1 MAYLIGSHKVY
12 LFVET
17 EETAQ
22 AASASSHA
30 VEQGAD
36 ITDHVKA
43 EPEELTVSGEIVGR
57 QYQSIISTIKSWERS
72 GELLRYA
79 GSQTLRSCIIQSF
92 SPSFSAEVSGGC
104 KFSLSLKRIRIAA
117 PAYVAAADVPREARE
132 TVSLGMQSVEV
143 NDNGARY
150 HTVKPGD
157 TIYSL
162 VNGPYRSE
170 GKSCEDIM
178 AANPEAFSKR
188 GDFRT
193 LKVGG
198 RLKMGG

>member
-1 MAYLIGSHKVY
+1 M
-12 LFVET
+12 
-17 EETAQ
+17 
-22 AASASSHA
+22 
-30 VEQGAD
+30 
-36 ITDHVKA
+36 
-43 EPEELTVSGEIVGR
+43 
-57 QYQSIISTIKSWERS
+57 
-72 GELLRYA
+72 
-79 GSQTLRSCIIQSF
+79 
-92 SPSFSAEVSGGC
+92 
-104 KFSLSLKRIRIAA
+104 
-117 PAYVAAADVPREARE
+117 AAADVPREARE

-193 LKVGG
+193 LKVGA

>member
-17 EETAQ
+17 EETVQ

-57 QYQSIISTIKSWERS
+57 QHQSIISTIKSWERS

-92 SPSFSAEVSGGC
+92 SP
-104 KFSLSLKRIRIAA
+104 SLKRIRIAA

-143 NDNGARY
+143 NDTGARY

-178 AANPEAFSKR
+178 AANPDAFSKR

-193 LKVGG
+193 LKVGA

>member
-92 SPSFSAEVSGGC
+92 SPNFSAGVSGGC
-104 KFSLSLKRIRIAA
+104 KFSLEPKAHPNCGPCVCGRSGCASRSARNRKPRHAVGRGERQRRAVSHSKARRHYLLSGKRS
-117 PAYVAAADVPREARE
+117 VPER
-132 TVSLGMQSVEV
+132 
-143 NDNGARY
+143 
-150 HTVKPGD
+150 
-157 TIYSL
+157 
-162 VNGPYRSE
+162 
-170 GKSCEDIM
+170 GK
-178 AANPEAFSKR
+178 K
-188 GDFRT
+188 
-193 LKVGG
+193 L
-198 RLKMGG
+198 